1 MNNYTT
7 KIFKL
12 MVLLQPLLLYATV
25 FKVMIFV
32 QLISE
37 FILIGSFLQLFLTAW
52 NNRAANNKS
61 IFSLA
66 IVIMLIAF
74 ISLYWGGFTYDG
86 FIAYLMFVSMLA
98 TWIVYPHIEI
108 NAMNS
113 VMKYSFLL
121 QAMLLIYF
129 SRQSFAYDMHIED
142 MIATQESLTLGFN
155 NPNLAS
161 MIIFYVFVGNLIYY
175 KCERRFWAKA
185 LYIFLLT
192 TLFYHIVE
200 TDCRTTLL
208 LTAFVVI
215 SFFLTNKIRTIGKI
229 MIKKIVPIGT
239 LAFPILFCLVYVYLS
254 FSPELRDMELFGKPL
269 FSGREVLFVD
279 FYNSFSDSPLI
290 GLCGKYKFANAH
302 NGMLT
307 ILLNTGFVGIF
318 FYIIYIYKNLRNI
331 SNSII
336 NIANALPLIAIIAVF
351 IISSS
356 EAAMLVAGNLFY
368 VYFLTLLAFVKRE
381 SYNNKF

>member
-113 VMKYSFLL
+113 VMKY
-121 QAMLLIYF
+121 
-129 SRQSFAYDMHIED
+129 
-142 MIATQESLTLGFN
+142 
-155 NPNLAS
+155 
-161 MIIFYVFVGNLIYY
+161 
-175 KCERRFWAKA
+175 
-185 LYIFLLT
+185 
-192 TLFYHIVE
+192 
-200 TDCRTTLL
+200 
-208 LTAFVVI
+208 
-215 SFFLTNKIRTIGKI
+215 
-229 MIKKIVPIGT
+229 
-239 LAFPILFCLVYVYLS
+239 
-254 FSPELRDMELFGKPL
+254 
-269 FSGREVLFVD
+269 
-279 FYNSFSDSPLI
+279 
-290 GLCGKYKFANAH
+290 
-302 NGMLT
+302 
-307 ILLNTGFVGIF
+307 LNQ
-318 FYIIYIYKNLRNI
+318 
-331 SNSII
+331 
-336 NIANALPLIAIIAVF
+336 
-351 IISSS
+351 
-356 EAAMLVAGNLFY
+356 
-368 VYFLTLLAFVKRE
+368 
-381 SYNNKF
+381 

>member
-98 TWIVYPHIEI
+98 TWIVYPHNEI

-161 MIIFYVFVGNLIYY
+161 M
-175 KCERRFWAKA
+175 
-185 LYIFLLT
+185 T
-192 TLFYHIVE
+192 
-200 TDCRTTLL
+200 
-208 LTAFVVI
+208 
-215 SFFLTNKIRTIGKI
+215 
-229 MIKKIVPIGT
+229 
-239 LAFPILFCLVYVYLS
+239 
-254 FSPELRDMELFGKPL
+254 
-269 FSGREVLFVD
+269 
-279 FYNSFSDSPLI
+279 
-290 GLCGKYKFANAH
+290 
-302 NGMLT
+302 
-307 ILLNTGFVGIF
+307 
-318 FYIIYIYKNLRNI
+318 
-331 SNSII
+331 
-336 NIANALPLIAIIAVF
+336 
-351 IISSS
+351 
-356 EAAMLVAGNLFY
+356 
-368 VYFLTLLAFVKRE
+368 
-381 SYNNKF
+381 